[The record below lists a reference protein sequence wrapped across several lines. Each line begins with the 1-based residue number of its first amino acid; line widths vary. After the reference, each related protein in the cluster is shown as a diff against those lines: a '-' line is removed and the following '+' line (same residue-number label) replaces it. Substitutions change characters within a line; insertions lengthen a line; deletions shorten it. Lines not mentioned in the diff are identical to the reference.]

1 MQPKAK
7 DTREI
12 EGILQ
17 DAIAQAVDFVE
28 SEITDDRIK
37 AQRYFDGEVD
47 IGYEDGR
54 SKVVATK
61 VRDTVRAVKPSLM
74 RVFMSTS
81 KPVEFVPRGPEDV
94 AMAEQATEYM
104 HYVFNQNDG
113 YRVLNDAFHDAL
125 VKKTGI
131 VKAYW
136 ETKYRAEIFT
146 YSDLT
151 DEEYTMIVSEDDV
164 TVLEHTVMSEISID
178 AMGVEVELPKHDL
191 KISRQMPEGQM
202 RFESVP
208 LKSSSLTH
216 KRAI

>member
-7 DTREI
+7 ETREI

-17 DAIAQAVDFVE
+17 DALAQAVDFVE
-28 SEITDDRIK
+28 SEITQDRIK

-61 VRDTVRAVKPSLM
+61 VRDTIRAVKPSLM
-74 RVFMSTS
+74 RVFMSS
-81 KPVEFVPRGPEDV
+81 ARPVEFVPRGPEDV

-136 ETKYRAEIFT
+136 ETKYRAEIFS
-146 YSDLT
+146 YSNLT
-151 DEEYTMIVSEDDV
+151 DEEYT
-164 TVLEHTVMSEISID
+164 
-178 AMGVEVELPKHDL
+178 
-191 KISRQMPEGQM
+191 
-202 RFESVP
+202 
-208 LKSSSLTH
+208 
-216 KRAI
+216 